1 MTQRFETTQSPNQ
14 GLTVKELHR
23 LLERRTD
30 AIELIPPFMKIGNT
44 GSDRVL
50 EQSDESLLNGNLPQG
65 EERHRP
71 EPHRLTFDQQDEV
84 VFDAIAE
91 QGKEF
96 FSNPD
101 NEEEIDSIINKCMA
115 GKGILLVNLNNFPE
129 HFKIV
134 ISFLSDPNKLDQW
147 YHQLVCPIECYA
159 RYFYAYT
166 AEALD
171 LLDILNKKDI
181 SKFEDD
187 EYKKLLRAYLIIRSL
202 MSSADS
208 GAGSI
213 DPAK

>member
-1 MTQRFETTQSPNQ
+1 MVGYGKRHSPC
-14 GLTVKELHR
+14 LKRKPTL
-23 LLERRTD
+23 
-30 AIELIPPFMKIGNT
+30 F
-44 GSDRVL
+44 RV
-50 EQSDESLLNGNLPQG
+50 STSGG
-65 EERHRP
+65 KYKP

-101 NEEEIDSIINKCMA
+101 NEAEFDSILNKYMTS
-115 GKGILLVNLNNFPE
+115 KDILLMNLNNFPA

-134 ISFLSDPNKLDQW
+134 IDFLSMPREIGQW

-171 LLDILNKKDI
+171 LLDILKEKDI
-181 SKFEDD
+181 TKLADD

-208 GAGSI
+208 GAGNI

>member
-1 MTQRFETTQSPNQ
+1 MSHESLKHLNNSS
-14 GLTVKELHR
+14 LNLEDLYR
-23 LLERRTD
+23 LLEQRTICLQLLLGTEY
-30 AIELIPPFMKIGNT
+30 A
-44 GSDRVL
+44 DRIL
-50 EQSDESLLNGNLPQG
+50 EQSDGSLLNGNLPKG
-65 EERHRP
+65 AERYKP

-101 NEEEIDSIINKCMA
+101 NEAEFDSILNKYMTS
-115 GKGILLVNLNNFPE
+115 KDILLMNLNNFPA

-134 ISFLSDPNKLDQW
+134 IDFLSMPREIGQW

-171 LLDILNKKDI
+171 LLDILKEKDI
-181 SKFEDD
+181 TKLADD

-208 GAGSI
+208 GAGNI